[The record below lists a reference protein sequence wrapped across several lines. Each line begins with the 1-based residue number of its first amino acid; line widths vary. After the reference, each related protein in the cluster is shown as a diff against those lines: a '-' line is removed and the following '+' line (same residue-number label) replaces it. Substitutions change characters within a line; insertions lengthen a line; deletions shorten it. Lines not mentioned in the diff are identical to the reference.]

1 MYCYNIMWCLPC
13 LGSKQIKNL
22 HVLYFSIFINYVH
35 VIMNLFVHVCVCF
48 FFALCRI
55 GAIFFMVMNQIFS
68 NMNAVDLFIRQK
80 ALFM

>member
-1 MYCYNIMWCLPC
+1 MYFIL
-13 LGSKQIKNL
+13 
-22 HVLYFSIFINYVH
+22 VLFINYVH
-35 VIMNLFVHVCVCF
+35 VLMNLFVHVCVCIL